1 MPRVIGID
9 PGTVSVDIC
18 GLDDGRVFIDRS
30 LPTSEALAHPSVLV
44 GLLEGAAPLDLVAGP
59 SGYGLQLTA
68 ARDLTDTDFRLAYLA
83 AEGESGGIAGLRSL
97 MRTLARSSTPVVLT
111 PGVVHLASVPA
122 HRKVNRVDMG
132 TADKL
137 CAAALAIHERAER
150 RGCRERD
157 VSFVLLELGG
167 AFTAAIAVQD
177 GRVVDGAG
185 GTSGPL
191 GARAA
196 GALDGEVAF
205 LAGSVSKRLLF
216 GGGAATIA
224 GVPDAPAESLAAPST
239 LRGRLAWEAYLES
252 AVKAVAALAVSV
264 PGVCEVILSGRL
276 ARAAGVREE
285 LAERLA
291 RVHVAR
297 GFSPAS
303 GGLADSSVHVLT
315 GFAEAAQQAAQGA
328 ALIADGL
335 AGGRSAALVETLGIR
350 EARGT
355 VLDHL
360 YVIDPVA
367 ARARLGIAGDG
378 NAGDGSA

>member
-18 GLDDGRVFIDRS
+18 GLDDGRVFLDRS
-30 LPTSEALAHPSVLV
+30 VATSEALADPSMLV
-44 GLLEGAAPLDLVAGP
+44 GLLDGAAPLDLVAGP
-59 SGYGLQLTA
+59 SGYGLPLTA
-68 ARDLTDTDFRLAYLA
+68 ARDLTETDLRLAYLA

-97 MRTLARSSTPVVLT
+97 MRTLARSLTPVMLT

-137 CAAALAIHERAER
+137 CAAALAVHDQAER
-150 RGCRERD
+150 RGCGERD
-157 VSFVLLELGG
+157 VSFILLELGG
-167 AFTAAIAVQD
+167 AFTAGIAVQD

-224 GVPDAPAESLAAPST
+224 GVPDAPSESLAAPST
-239 LRGRLAWEAYLES
+239 LRGHLAWQAYLES

-264 PGVCEVILSGRL
+264 PGAREVILSGRL
-276 ARAAGVREE
+276 ARVVGVRDEV
-285 LAERLA
+285 AERIA
-291 RVHVAR
+291 PVHVAR
-297 GFSPAS
+297 GFGRAI
-303 GGLADSSVHVLT
+303 GGIAEAPVHVLT
-315 GFAEAAQQAAQGA
+315 GFAKVAGQAAQGA

-335 AGGRSAALVETLGIR
+335 AGGQSAALVETLGIR

-360 YVIDPVA
+360 YVIEPAA
-367 ARARLGIAGDG
+367 ARARLGIA
-378 NAGDGSA
+378 